1 MLIANGNLFDP
12 NFRQAVVLLV
22 EHGEEGALGIV
33 LNRPADI
40 TVADA
45 VPEFAALRRR
55 WTADPAAWPSATGGD
70 YGFYRQF
77 LTAIGV
83 RDGLLLAQFDDE
95 GVPAHPLFESVGLVT
110 GEVESLGGAE
120 RARVYAGYAGWG
132 AGQLERELEE
142 NSWIDATPSASDVFT
157 DRPES
162 LWTDVLSRKG
172 GRYRLLSRMPLDPS
186 LN

>member
-45 VPEFAALRRR
+45 VPALAPVVGPDEVLYLGGPVQP
-55 WTADPAAWPSATGGD
+55 TA
-70 YGFYRQF
+70 
-77 LTAIGV
+77 V
-83 RDGLLLAQFDDE
+83 VLLAQFDDE

-110 GEVESLGGAE
+110 GEVESLGPTE

>member
-1 MLIANGNLFDP
+1 MEDLRARLLIANGNLFDP

-45 VPEFAALRRR
+45 VPALAPVVGPDEVLYLGGPVQP
-55 WTADPAAWPSATGGD
+55 TA
-70 YGFYRQF
+70 
-77 LTAIGV
+77 V
-83 RDGLLLAQFDDE
+83 VLLAQFDDE

-172 GRYRLLSRMPLDPS
+172 GRYRLLSRMPFDPS

>member
-1 MLIANGNLFDP
+1 MEDLRARLLIANGNLFDP

-45 VPEFAALRRR
+45 VPALAPVVGPDEVLYLGGPVQP
-55 WTADPAAWPSATGGD
+55 TA
-70 YGFYRQF
+70 
-77 LTAIGV
+77 V
-83 RDGLLLAQFDDE
+83 VLLAQFDDE

>member
-45 VPEFAALRRR
+45 VPALAPVVGPDEVLYLGGPVQP
-55 WTADPAAWPSATGGD
+55 TA
-70 YGFYRQF
+70 
-77 LTAIGV
+77 V
-83 RDGLLLAQFDDE
+83 VLLAQFDDE